1 MNTPHG
7 PLPVPPMCRPHA
19 RPGVTWATRAMPWV
33 VVMAVGLV
41 SMGGVQAQEKTP
53 GQAGQASPQPVPAA
67 IVPASRPVGASGDP
81 AAPGE
86 APATTSDAPR
96 PDAPGSSSARRLM
109 LVRASP
115 VPLGENSVL
124 SVGAGEAK
132 EELQGLEGG
141 LFRRRLSEPRVLS
154 VAEQG
159 GWVLGFLK
167 EPKASRI
174 WSFFNPR
181 APVDSGSDLQRSA
194 RIFGIRGDAP
204 LPTSQV
210 DPIHVEPVG
219 IRFWQISR

>member
-7 PLPVPPMCRPHA
+7 PLPDPSTRRRMA
-19 RPGVTWATRAMPWV
+19 RRRATWAEPWV
-33 VVMAVGLV
+33 SVMALALLSTADVRA
-41 SMGGVQAQEKTP
+41 QDRAQEKAKV
-53 GQAGQASPQPVPAA
+53 GAGLAPTRPVPATNA
-67 IVPASRPVGASGDP
+67 APSRPVGSADP
-81 AAPGE
+81 V
-86 APATTSDAPR
+86 
-96 PDAPGSSSARRLM
+96 ARRLL

-132 EELQGLEGG
+132 EELKGLEGG
-141 LFRRRLSEPRVLS
+141 LFRRTVSEPRVLS

-159 GWVLGFLK
+159 GWVRGFFK
-167 EPKASRI
+167 EPKASRL

-181 APVDSGSDLQRSA
+181 APVDSESDLLRSA